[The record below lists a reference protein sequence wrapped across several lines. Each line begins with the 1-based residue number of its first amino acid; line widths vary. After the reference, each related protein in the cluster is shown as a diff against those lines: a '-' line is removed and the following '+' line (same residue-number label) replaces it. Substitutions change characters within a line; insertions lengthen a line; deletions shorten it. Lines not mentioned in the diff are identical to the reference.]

1 MDEGRWSE
9 DAPLL
14 RGTENIVL
22 MTIYAKPS
30 QKTGSENWRLLVH
43 SLGDEGGRHMTEIRL
58 TNFLRCS
65 MDSTP
70 SLSGANHL
78 TFSHTNI
85 HLHNNAVWYW
95 L

>member
-30 QKTGSENWRLLVH
+30 QKTGNENWRLLVH
-43 SLGDEGGRHMTEIRL
+43 SLGGEGVVI
-58 TNFLRCS
+58 
-65 MDSTP
+65 
-70 SLSGANHL
+70 
-78 TFSHTNI
+78 
-85 HLHNNAVWYW
+85 
-95 L
+95 